1 MMPKGG
7 EQKESSKGGAELSD
21 SGCGYMLPEAG
32 STDEMQKSRHSVA
45 SLHGELNDAPLKS
58 SKSYFLEPMKVFLH
72 SPLCRYDPVKDLEK
86 GRLPHINCTD

>member
-7 EQKESSKGGAELSD
+7 EQKERSKGGAELSD
-21 SGCGYMLPEAG
+21 PGCGYMLPEAG

-45 SLHGELNDAPLKS
+45 SPHGELNHAPLKS

-72 SPLCRYDPVKDLEK
+72 NLLCRYDLVKDL
-86 GRLPHINCTD
+86 